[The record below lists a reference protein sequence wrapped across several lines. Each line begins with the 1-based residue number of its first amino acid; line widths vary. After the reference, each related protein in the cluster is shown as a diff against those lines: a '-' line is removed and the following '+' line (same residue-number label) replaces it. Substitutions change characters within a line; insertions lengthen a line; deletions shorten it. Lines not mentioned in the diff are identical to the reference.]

1 MTGQKQKRPGGTGLG
16 VGASSILVIFV
27 LLCLV
32 TFAALSLVSA
42 RADWNLSRKAADHT
56 LEYHTASNAAE
67 ETLAG
72 ADALLA
78 DCWRLAKGD
87 ESDYLARARAALAG
101 LGEVAQDG
109 DGLRFSFSVQVNEG
123 QSLACELRVQ
133 PPRPEKGTFY
143 EIVRWQVESAGEWQP
158 DEGLPVYGGDGDGGT
173 GALPGRP

>member
-1 MTGQKQKRPGGTGLG
+1 M
-16 VGASSILVIFV
+16 GASSILVIFV

-56 LEYHTASNAAE
+56 LEYHAASNAAE

-101 LGEVAQDG
+101 LGEVAEDG

-123 QSLACELRVQ
+123 RRCCELRVR
-133 PPRPEKGTFY
+133 PPRPEKGTFTRSCAG
-143 EIVRWQVESAGEWQP
+143 RWRARRMARTRGCRSTAATATEPPGPCPAGLIFP
-158 DEGLPVYGGDGDGGT
+158 SYGVFT
-173 GALPGRP
+173 CRLSGR

>member
-1 MTGQKQKRPGGTGLG
+1 MTEQEQKRRGGTGLG

-56 LEYHTASNAAE
+56 LEYYTASNAAE

-78 DCWRLAKGD
+78 DCWRLAGGE
-87 ESDYLARARAALAG
+87 ESAYLARAGAALAG
-101 LGEVAQDG
+101 LGEVTAEDG
-109 DGLRFSFSVQVNEG
+109 GLRFSFSVQVNEG
-123 QSLACELRVQ
+123 QSLACELRVH
-133 PPRPEKGTFY
+133 PPEAGKSGFY
-143 EIVRWQVESAGEWQP
+143 EIVRWQVESMGEWQP
-158 DEGLPVYGGDGDGGT
+158 DEGLPVYGGEGAV